1 MLDTAT
7 CDHCADAASA
17 QQPTVLVVVIAA
29 IGEEKVGLLARS
41 ADLAGDRP
49 GVQIVQQRQ

>member
-1 MLDTAT
+1 
-7 CDHCADAASA
+7 
-17 QQPTVLVVVIAA
+17 VVIAA